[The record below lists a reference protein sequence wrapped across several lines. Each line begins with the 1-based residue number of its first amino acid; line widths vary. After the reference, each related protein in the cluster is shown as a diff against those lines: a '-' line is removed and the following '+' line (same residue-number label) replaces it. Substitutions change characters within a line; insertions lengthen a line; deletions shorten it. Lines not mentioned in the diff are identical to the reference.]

1 LLLLNLPN
9 NLEPAASK
17 KTRRRRAEID
27 KQRRDDDR
35 GSREV
40 GCGVGSRLGA
50 GGLACNAAAGPGT
63 LPLLFLPIT
72 YIYR

>member
-35 GSREV
+35 GSRDV
-40 GCGVGSRLGA
+40 GCGMWGGEPTRSRWLG
-50 GGLACNAAAGPGT
+50 L
-63 LPLLFLPIT
+63 
-72 YIYR
+72 